1 MDNINNFLK
10 TWKNISHG
18 NQAVLTVAAMKEI
31 ENLKKHVTKGCLS
44 YIPVGCGS
52 ERNENLH
59 KCLQQAASKGRI
71 GVALAVALLTSFLY
85 KWNEKQ
91 AAKSKGKKPKVLPP
105 ITSRKA
111 GLLTDETSLTKEKFG
126 IGVSKQQI
134 DCMTCLPAAY
144 EQCTN
149 SLSEM
154 QDIMERAF
162 DDSLE
167 AGELSTEMEEEDSIN
182 LKDIEHEAFT
192 RALNHYFLTT
202 DLPEMVSSAVNTDHF
217 HLMATHAL
225 FGFGTMSSHSTSES
239 SSKLENVLSSYN
251 FARIQVAP
259 DGDCLF
265 SSVIFQLKQMVSSGN
280 LDLVNHLKAIGF
292 DTLLQEGQ
300 NIAVAGLRSLMVS
313 ELLENREVY
322 EGYITNDGVEYEEQV
337 KNFKQLGI
345 YSGEIGNL
353 MALSLANVLK
363 VNMVLFTSMENFPLI
378 PISLFQKICTQQ
390 ALYLALN
397 HLGGGHYDP
406 VVEVSRT
413 ADTGHISLKSCE
425 QASSSTTVTDK
436 ESKGCA
442 CGRGAAKKRKTQPE
456 GDPITTTSTPFCFQV
471 PGERRTLCL
480 CYRAFKACTAMCRCF
495 NCCNSIGRRPDG
507 NQKKHQP
514 RKRESHAL
522 QNVET
527 NSLKFMQDKEESP
540 VEPKWTK
547 LEHILVEI
555 IQDVL
560 IEKQGEAT
568 DQSVC
573 KVFNNI
579 VSVANSAKEIN
590 IPISTKSEK
599 SISKKMKSIKLQ
611 AVLFRQFYLNQV
623 AENLCGDST

>member
-1 MDNINNFLK
+1 M
-10 TWKNISHG
+10 
-18 NQAVLTVAAMKEI
+18 
-31 ENLKKHVTKGCLS
+31 
-44 YIPVGCGS
+44 
-52 ERNENLH
+52 
-59 KCLQQAASKGRI
+59 
-71 GVALAVALLTSFLY
+71 
-85 KWNEKQ
+85 
-91 AAKSKGKKPKVLPP
+91 
-105 ITSRKA
+105 
-111 GLLTDETSLTKEKFG
+111 
-126 IGVSKQQI
+126 
-134 DCMTCLPAAY
+134 
-144 EQCTN
+144 
-149 SLSEM
+149 
-154 QDIMERAF
+154 
-162 DDSLE
+162 
-167 AGELSTEMEEEDSIN
+167 
-182 LKDIEHEAFT
+182 
-192 RALNHYFLTT
+192 
-202 DLPEMVSSAVNTDHF
+202 
-217 HLMATHAL
+217 
-225 FGFGTMSSHSTSES
+225 
-239 SSKLENVLSSYN
+239 
-251 FARIQVAP
+251 
-259 DGDCLF
+259 
-265 SSVIFQLKQMVSSGN
+265 
-280 LDLVNHLKAIGF
+280 
-292 DTLLQEGQ
+292 
-300 NIAVAGLRSLMVS
+300 
-313 ELLENREVY
+313 
-322 EGYITNDGVEYEEQV
+322 
-337 KNFKQLGI
+337 
-345 YSGEIGNL
+345 
-353 MALSLANVLK
+353 
-363 VNMVLFTSMENFPLI
+363 
-378 PISLFQKICTQQ
+378 
-390 ALYLALN
+390 
-397 HLGGGHYDP
+397 GGGHYDP

-471 PGERRTLCL
+471 PGERRTLCP

-495 NCCNSIGRRPDG
+495 NCCNSIGRRPDS

-514 RKRESHAL
+514 WKRESRAL

-547 LEHILVEI
+547 LEHILVEV